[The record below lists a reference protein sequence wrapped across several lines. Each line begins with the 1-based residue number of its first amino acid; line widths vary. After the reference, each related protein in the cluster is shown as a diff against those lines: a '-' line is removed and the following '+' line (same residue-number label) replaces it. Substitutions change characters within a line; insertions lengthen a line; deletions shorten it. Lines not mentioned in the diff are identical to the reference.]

1 MNFEGFLERLS
12 SGDIKAL
19 IFDLDGTLLDS
30 MSMWSEVDKC
40 FLKARGKELTQEYT
54 ETVKRSTLMQS
65 AVFTI
70 EYYGLNETPE
80 EVIAAWESMIEV
92 KYKSEVPIKKGADQ
106 FLRRCRNLGVPIVCA
121 TALSRKNAENALI
134 NNGVMDLFEFVIT
147 LDDLS
152 ENVNKGN
159 PLIYKTACEKL
170 GISDYGKCVVFEDIF
185 VALKGASDAGFE
197 TCAVYDEL
205 SSSEWDKM
213 CDLATNCVPNWA
225 EYFDTLTEP

>member
-1 MNFEGFLERLS
+1 MNFEGFLARLS
-12 SGDIKAL
+12 GGDIKAL

-30 MSMWSEVDKC
+30 MSMWSEVDER
-40 FLKARGKELTQEYT
+40 FLKARGKKLTKEYT

-80 EVIAAWESMIEV
+80 EVIAAWESMIEA
-92 KYKSEVPIKKGADQ
+92 KYKYEVPIKKGADL
-106 FLRRCRNLGVPIVCA
+106 FLRRCKDFGVPLVCA

-134 NNGVMDLFEFVIT
+134 NNRVLDLFEFVIT

-170 GISDYGKCVVFEDIF
+170 GISDYGRCVVFEDIF
-185 VALKGASDAGFE
+185 VALKGAHDAGFE

-205 SSSEWDKM
+205 SSSEWDEM
-213 CDLATNCVPNWA
+213 CDLSTHFVSNWSD
-225 EYFDTLTEP
+225 YLNTLTKP